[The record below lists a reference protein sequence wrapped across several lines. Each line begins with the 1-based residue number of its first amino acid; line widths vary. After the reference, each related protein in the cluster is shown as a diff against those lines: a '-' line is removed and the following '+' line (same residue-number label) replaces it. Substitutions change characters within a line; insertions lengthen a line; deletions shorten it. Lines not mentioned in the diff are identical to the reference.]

1 MSEKILLTGASGFIG
16 TNLLEDLLAKGYEV
30 KNLDWNEPKIPA
42 RKNLWENVNII
53 NYEDFEKAVVGFN
66 PDYIVH
72 LAARTDLDGKTLEDY
87 DQNITGVENL
97 MKIIH
102 KLPNL
107 KKIIITSSK
116 FVTRNGY
123 KIKNQH
129 DYCPHTKYGESKVD
143 EDREDFKI
151 DKNFDELYNI
161 AVTYGNFGKF
171 GKIYKEAYDTL
182 LGAFEQ
188 RCSDEKVIYAYI
200 SDLDAFSQV
209 YFNQEQYV
217 RLEQYRDKE
226 MGIIRFSKRKENL
239 LKNSSSQK
247 MIVFNLWQFVKHIA
261 IHERMNFEEYFIYP
275 SYRSKILLDQILIG
289 IDYSLW
295 IEEVVFSY
303 TLDSKIDINKAIYCE
318 RLEQFINNVIIP
330 KFDSMSEISYES
342 YYRKIF
348 ISFLYGDAK
357 NVEDLLFLHIYQWHK
372 IILGKSK
379 LRERYTDEK
388 QDLIDNKNVEFKFS
402 TKRFYQIAMKRFDS
416 TFNNEYD
423 RLNAYGT
430 LRRESNM
437 LFYDYK
443 KDDIKMILSN
453 IKKACEAITY
463 DRTILYRQCQEY
475 LLRYRGE

>member
-1 MSEKILLTGASGFIG
+1 MKTKYKLSFDVYTRKIDELEENKRISEYKNCVLKFYKKDEKQFSIRKKIDKLIDDSDIIFLLDNSGIYNAV
-16 TNLLEDLLAKGYEV
+16 TYEAFDDGGEYY
-30 KNLDWNEPKIPA
+30 KNLQM
-42 RKNLWENVNII
+42 L
-53 NYEDFEKAVVGFN
+53 
-66 PDYIVH
+66 PDQIS
-72 LAARTDLDGKTLEDY
+72 
-87 DQNITGVENL
+87 I
-97 MKIIH
+97 
-102 KLPNL
+102 
-107 KKIIITSSK
+107 
-116 FVTRNGY
+116 
-123 KIKNQH
+123 
-129 DYCPHTKYGESKVD
+129 D

-188 RCSDEKVIYAYI
+188 RCSYEKVIYAYI

-330 KFDSMSEISYES
+330 KFDSKSEISYES